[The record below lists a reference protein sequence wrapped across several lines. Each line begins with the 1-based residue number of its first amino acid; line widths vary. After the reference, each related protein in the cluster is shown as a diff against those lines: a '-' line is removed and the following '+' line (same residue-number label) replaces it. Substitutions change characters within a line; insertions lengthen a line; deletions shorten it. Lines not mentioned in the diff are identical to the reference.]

1 MTPPGKTLHEDAEK
15 RLDAIT
21 KLEELGA
28 GFMLAS
34 HDLEIRGAGE
44 LLGEEQS
51 GTIDEIGFSLYSEY
65 LGRAI
70 QDISG
75 HMGARQSNIKPGYR
89 KHAELQFNLP
99 TLFPDT
105 YLPDVHARLVFYKR
119 IAGASSAEELHA
131 LQLEAIDRFGP
142 PPEAAKSLFRIS
154 KLQLDSQA
162 IGIRRFTLDQNGGRI
177 EFDPNPTIDPSPL
190 LQLIADEPGVF
201 RMAGGHSVQI
211 RKPLEDHLARLKFA
225 EELLAR
231 LAIE

>member
-1 MTPPGKTLHEDAEK
+1 
-15 RLDAIT
+15 
-21 KLEELGA
+21 
-28 GFMLAS
+28 MLAS

-75 HMGARQSNIKPGYR
+75 HIGAHQSNIKPGYR

-99 TLFPDT
+99 TLFPAT

-119 IAGASSAEELHA
+119 IAGANNAEELHG

-154 KLQLDSQA
+154 KLQLDSQT
-162 IGIRRFTLDQNGGRI
+162 IGIRRFTLDKNGGRI
-177 EFDPNPTIDPSPL
+177 EFDPYSTIDPGPL
-190 LQLIADEPGVF
+190 LQL
-201 RMAGGHSVQI
+201 M
-211 RKPLEDHLARLKFA
+211 A
-225 EELLAR
+225 EETGRFPDDGR
-231 LAIE
+231 LFGPDSKAT